1 MSVSVVA
8 ESFFATR
15 LIGTAF
21 AYALLSRG
29 LERLPASSAFSLSLL
44 HPLTAGV
51 LGFVAWAKRFTPDQ
65 LLGAVL
71 VSCGVVMGQFVG
83 CKDEKSGAGSKL
95 KSSYEKTP

>member
-51 LGFVAWAKRFTPDQ
+51 LGFVAWAKLSPRTSSWVPFWSP
-65 LLGAVL
+65 
-71 VSCGVVMGQFVG
+71 VG
-83 CKDEKSGAGSKL
+83 W
-95 KSSYEKTP
+95 